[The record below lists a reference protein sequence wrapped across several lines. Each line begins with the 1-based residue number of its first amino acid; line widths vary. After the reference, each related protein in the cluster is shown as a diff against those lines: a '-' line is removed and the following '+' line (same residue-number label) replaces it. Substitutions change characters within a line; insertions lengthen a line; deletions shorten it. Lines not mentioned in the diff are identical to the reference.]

1 MLVILLNMMQCCHFY
16 EVVFSLYNMKYDPW
30 VNGAMMLYCTVQQ
43 IILILT
49 SFMLYDSKAHS

>member
-1 MLVILLNMMQCCHFY
+1 
-16 EVVFSLYNMKYDPW
+16 MKYDPW